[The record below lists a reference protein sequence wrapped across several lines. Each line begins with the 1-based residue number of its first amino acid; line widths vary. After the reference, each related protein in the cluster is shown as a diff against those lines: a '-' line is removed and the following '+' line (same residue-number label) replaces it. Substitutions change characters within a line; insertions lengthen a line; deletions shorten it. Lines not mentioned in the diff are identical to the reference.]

1 VQRNVGG
8 TTSRTSRS
16 SPGGA
21 VLVATLGAALMVSG
35 IQGIAPALPAIQA
48 ALELSAAE
56 VSLLT
61 SVYLFPSIFS
71 AFPAGLLADRIGPR
85 AVFAGSLL
93 LFGACG
99 LLLLVAHSFPVL
111 LAVRAVQG
119 AAFGVVLA
127 LSISVISDAAQSR
140 EAVTVGQSRRVI
152 AMSAGEAV
160 LPVAGAALVAVS
172 WFAPFALQAAALPLG
187 VAAWLLI
194 PPLERK
200 QPGNTRTGFVG
211 GARQTLQVP
220 GLYGVQLL
228 GLLRFF
234 FKFAVVTY
242 FPLLAVN
249 ERDISIAVVGLALGA
264 SSLIGVATASLVP
277 RLSRRL
283 SPAQLIGLDLVVVAV
298 SLTALAVSPS
308 PAITIAAV
316 LLFGLQDG
324 IYAVAH
330 NVLVV
335 EVAPPDVK
343 SSFVGL
349 TGTVRNVGKF
359 IAPLAFGGVTV
370 LLTLSQTF
378 VVFAAVAALSSGV
391 GVRVHRVCKRES
403 PRRADAASP
412 RP

>member
-1 VQRNVGG
+1 MRVCLVYDCLFPWTVGG
-8 TTSRTSRS
+8 AERWYRALAERLAGAGHEVTYLTLRQWERGE
-16 SPGGA
+16 SPCIPGVRVVAVGPRLGLYAGGRR
-21 VLVATLGAALMVSG
+21 
-35 IQGIAPALPAIQA
+35 
-48 ALELSAAE
+48 
-56 VSLLT
+56 
-61 SVYLFPSIFS
+61 
-71 AFPAGLLADRIGPR
+71 RIGPPLMFGVGVLGQLLRHGR
-85 AVFAGSLL
+85 AYDV
-93 LFGACG
+93 
-99 LLLLVAHSFPVL
+99 VHS
-111 LAVRAVQG
+111 
-119 AAFGVVLA
+119 AAF
-127 LSISVISDAAQSR
+127 
-140 EAVTVGQSRRVI
+140 
-152 AMSAGEAV
+152 
-160 LPVAGAALVAVS
+160 P
-172 WFAPFALQAAALPLG
+172 
-187 VAAWLLI
+187 
-194 PPLERK
+194 
-200 QPGNTRTGFVG
+200 
-211 GARQTLQVP
+211 
-220 GLYGVQLL
+220 
-228 GLLRFF
+228 
-234 FKFAVVTY
+234 Y

-335 EVAPPDVK
+335 EVAPPEVK

-359 IAPLAFGGVTV
+359 VAPLAFGGVTV

-391 GVRVHRVCKRES
+391 GVRVHRVCERES
-403 PRRADAASP
+403 RRRAGAASP